1 MRARQLVLLCQSW
14 PFSWLTPCWQQMTV
28 HSARF
33 DMKTAA
39 RSVRINSKK
48 YEAWIT
54 LFHCQ
59 LKMKMKRARNISSP
73 VMMKRSK
80 ANYIYIWTVNTH
92 FFSADTANLWEN
104 AFFVVSSRYWTLFT
118 KPATLIANLPWAE
131 TISVLFIQ
139 NSWILWAILSK
150 KTNSQKTKCS
160 SRITNNE
167 LGIMGMLQCEGKPGF
182 TYFSYFFSVRSSLQI
197 SFLNAF
203 CIKISILATLWSNF
217 M

>member
-1 MRARQLVLLCQSW
+1 MDNLVSLPAENENEKSQNQ
-14 PFSWLTPCWQQMTV
+14 FSSDDEKEQGLQQP
-28 HSARF
+28 ADQQF
-33 DMKTAA
+33 DEEPETF
-39 RSVRINSKK
+39 IP
-48 YEAWIT
+48 E
-54 LFHCQ
+54 
-59 LKMKMKRARNISSP
+59 
-73 VMMKRSK
+73 K

-104 AFFVVSSRYWTLFT
+104 TFFVVSSRYWTLFT

-182 TYFSYFFSVRSSLQI
+182 TYFNYLFSVRSSLQI

-203 CIKISILATLWSNF
+203 CIKMSILATLWSNF